1 MPAVRGHLGTRE
13 QSGAGPMKSTI
24 FLSYPSSLEEMAARI
39 ELSLQGE
46 GYAVFRDRS
55 ALPPGESFDAR
66 IRAAVEE
73 SDLFV
78 FLITPESVS
87 PGRYT
92 LTELKFV
99 EQRWGH
105 PAGRVLPVLAEATP
119 MEAIPAFLRTV
130 TILKPHGNLV
140 AEVAAEV
147 ARLSAPWWRRMLEPR
162 RLVPAVIVALL
173 LAGSAW
179 LGLPSYLERRQQNAE
194 AAALVDRS
202 RLQVEAGNYAN
213 AWELLEQANAV
224 APASREVFEAQEQLA
239 MKLLRGAGLSHS
251 SGDRD
256 SDEALA
262 NWARPV
268 LARGSSS
275 ASGER
280 LANLLAHM
288 GWADYLRGGFAGSGG
303 LDPVKQYR
311 AALEA
316 DPANVYAHAMWGFEL
331 LRVPVR
337 SAALAEARPHFSAA
351 LETGREREY
360 LRYLEVA
367 ALLQVFTSPERQREV
382 IRVVNAMRIGKE
394 TRPKGWGP
402 GSFKN
407 KVWSIYYFGF
417 VDEDERAPLLAALP
431 PADHLATFHWLF
443 PADDLSLDEGVYW
456 FFHYLFV
463 LAQVQEYGGDR
474 AGALVSYR
482 RLLGEFA
489 SKKYNSSK
497 AIKMVEQANV
507 AIRRL
512 GG

>member
-1 MPAVRGHLGTRE
+1 
-13 QSGAGPMKSTI
+13 MKSTV
-24 FLSYPSSLEEMAARI
+24 FLSYPSSLEETAARI
-39 ELSLQGE
+39 ELSLKGE

-66 IRAAVEE
+66 IRAAIEE

-92 LTELKFV
+92 LTELKLV

-105 PAGRVLPVLAEATP
+105 PAGRVLPVLAEVTP
-119 MEAIPAFLRTV
+119 MESIPAYLRAV

-162 RLVPAVIVALL
+162 RLVPAVIAALL

-179 LGLPSYLERRQQNAE
+179 LVLPSYLERRRQNTE
-194 AAALVDRS
+194 VAALVDRS
-202 RLQVEAGNYAN
+202 RSQIEAGNHAD
-213 AWELLEQANAV
+213 AWKLLEQANAV

-239 MKLLRGAGLSHS
+239 MKLLRGVGLSYS
-251 SGDRD
+251 SGGRASYEDLVKRT
-256 SDEALA
+256 L
-262 NWARPV
+262 PV
-268 LARGSSS
+268 LARGSSG
-275 ASGER
+275 ATGER

-288 GWADYLRGGFAGSGG
+288 GWADYLRGGRAGSGG

-311 AALEA
+311 SALEA

-331 LRVPVR
+331 LRERGSP
-337 SAALAEARPHFSAA
+337 AALAEARRHFSAA

-360 LRYLEVA
+360 LRYVEVS
-367 ALLQVFTSPERQREV
+367 ALLQTYTNAWIENPERQREV
-382 IRVVNAMRIGKE
+382 IRVVNAMRTGKE

-402 GSFKN
+402 GSFKG
-407 KVWSIYYFGF
+407 KVWAIYHFGF
-417 VDEDERAPLLAALP
+417 VAEDERAPLLAALP
-431 PADHLATFHWLF
+431 PAEHLATFRWLF
-443 PADDLSLDEGVYW
+443 PEDDLAADRGEYGLFE
-456 FFHYLFV
+456 YLFF
-463 LAQVQEYGGDR
+463 LAQMEEYGGDR
-474 AGALVSYR
+474 AGALASYR
-482 RLLGEFA
+482 RLLDEFT
-489 SKKYNSSK
+489 SKKYNSGR

>member
-1 MPAVRGHLGTRE
+1 
-13 QSGAGPMKSTI
+13 
-24 FLSYPSSLEEMAARI
+24 
-39 ELSLQGE
+39 
-46 GYAVFRDRS
+46 
-55 ALPPGESFDAR
+55 
-66 IRAAVEE
+66 
-73 SDLFV
+73 
-78 FLITPESVS
+78 
-87 PGRYT
+87 
-92 LTELKFV
+92 
-99 EQRWGH
+99 
-105 PAGRVLPVLAEATP
+105 
-119 MEAIPAFLRTV
+119 V

-202 RLQVEAGNYAN
+202 RPQVEAGNYAN

-224 APASREVFEAQEQLA
+224 APASREVFEVQEQLA
-239 MKLLRGAGLSHS
+239 MKLLRGAGLNYPN
-251 SGDRD
+251 GDRD
-256 SDEALA
+256 SDKALA

-268 LARGSSS
+268 LARGSSG

-303 LDPVKQYR
+303 
-311 AALEA
+311 
-316 DPANVYAHAMWGFEL
+316 F
-331 LRVPVR
+331 
-337 SAALAEARPHFSAA
+337 
-351 LETGREREY
+351 
-360 LRYLEVA
+360 
-367 ALLQVFTSPERQREV
+367 
-382 IRVVNAMRIGKE
+382 IGKE
-394 TRPKGWGP
+394 MRPKGWGP

-417 VDEDERAPLLAALP
+417 VDEDKRAPLLAALP

-443 PADDLSLDEGVYW
+443 PADDPEDDPASDHGAYW
-456 FFHYLFV
+456 FFNYVFF
-463 LAQVQEYGGDR
+463 LAQLREYGGDR
-474 AGALVSYR
+474 AGALVSYS
-482 RLLGEFA
+482 RLLGTA
-489 SKKYNSSK
+489 RSQKYNSSR
-497 AIKMVEQANV
+497 AIEMVEQANV

>member
-1 MPAVRGHLGTRE
+1 
-13 QSGAGPMKSTI
+13 
-24 FLSYPSSLEEMAARI
+24 
-39 ELSLQGE
+39 
-46 GYAVFRDRS
+46 
-55 ALPPGESFDAR
+55 
-66 IRAAVEE
+66 
-73 SDLFV
+73 
-78 FLITPESVS
+78 
-87 PGRYT
+87 
-92 LTELKFV
+92 
-99 EQRWGH
+99 
-105 PAGRVLPVLAEATP
+105 
-119 MEAIPAFLRTV
+119 MEAIPAFLRAV

-162 RLVPAVIVALL
+162 RLVPTVIVALL

-202 RLQVEAGNYAN
+202 RPQVEAGNYAK

-239 MKLLRGAGLSHS
+239 MKLLRGAGLSQS

-256 SDEALA
+256 SDKALA

-268 LARGSSS
+268 LARGSSG

-288 GWADYLRGGFAGSGG
+288 GWADYLRGGFAGSDGFDTVEP
-303 LDPVKQYR
+303 DPVKQYR
-311 AALEA
+311 SALEA

-331 LRVPVR
+331 LRAAPPRR
-337 SAALAEARPHFSAA
+337 SPRP
-351 LETGREREY
+351 GD
-360 LRYLEVA
+360 
-367 ALLQVFTSPERQREV
+367 TSPPRSKPGGSASTCDIWRSPRCCRRPPLWIENPERPREV

-394 TRPKGWGP
+394 TRPKGWER
-402 GSFKN
+402 GSFKS

-417 VDEDERAPLLAALP
+417 VDEDKRAPLLAALP

-443 PADDLSLDEGVYW
+443 PADDPDGDPAVLVLQLRVLFSPSCGSTAAIARARW
-456 FFHYLFV
+456 F
-463 LAQVQEYGGDR
+463 R
-474 AGALVSYR
+474 TS
-482 RLLGEFA
+482 RLLGTA
-489 SKKYNSSK
+489 RSQGYNSSR
-497 AIKMVEQANV
+497 AIEMVEQANV